1 MSRNRSFKSFVIV
14 LLLAALAAAQD
25 VASFEKRTTVKK
37 LDNGLTVVICE
48 RPEAPVFS
56 FFTHVD
62 AGSVQDPLGQTGLA
76 HMFEHM
82 AFKGTDKIGTKDYA
96 AEKVALEKVEQTY
109 AAYIAERDKPVGR
122 DEKKLKDLEKAWKD
136 AVAEADKYVKPNEFP
151 QIVEINGGE
160 DLNANTSD
168 DETNYFYSFP
178 ENRLELWA
186 YLESE
191 RFLHPVMREFYKE
204 RNVVIEERR
213 MRVDSNPIGRLLE
226 QFTTAAFQAHEYHR
240 PTIGWM
246 SDLNSFSATD
256 AKKFF
261 DEYYIP
267 SNMVVTVVGDV
278 KASET
283 MPIIEKY
290 FGRIPSRPRPDERT
304 TTEPPQN
311 AERRVVLQ
319 DMSQPLY
326 LEGYHRPDYRSP
338 DDAVY
343 DAIADLMSSGRTS
356 RLYRALVRDKKI
368 AADSAGFTG
377 LPGNKYPHLFAFY
390 AFPLPGHKPEEM
402 ADAIHVEIEKLK
414 NEDISD
420 EELKMIKTRA
430 KANLDPQPGQQRRPG
445 QQSGFIPG
453 ALRRLA
459 RTVPLRWTASTKSPK
474 RTFAAWLIKL
484 LFQPIVQWELSK
496 PSPLLQQRTKKE
508 ERNENSSPAH
518 SPFDS
523 SCHQRGSSASRCAS
537 DELAADSDSASARVS
552 SSGAEAHRTAEWHGD
567 LSSGRPRTP
576 GHRWHRTH
584 PRRLAVR
591 AREQSRNAG
600 YLRRSLAH
608 RWNQGANRGSTRR
621 LP

>member
-1 MSRNRSFKSFVIV
+1 MSRNRSFKSFAVV
-14 LLLAALAAAQD
+14 LLLAAVAAAQD

-109 AAYIAERDKPVGR
+109 AAYIAARDKPVGR
-122 DEKKLKDLEKAWKD
+122 DEKKLKDLEKAWRD

-290 FGRIPSRPRPDERT
+290 FGRIPSRPQPDERT

-319 DMSQPLY
+319 DTSQPLY

-430 KANLDPQPGQQRRPG
+430 KANLIRSLGSNEGLANNLALYQARYDDWRELFRSVDRIDKVTKADIRRVANQTFVPTN
-445 QQSGFIPG
+445 
-453 ALRRLA
+453 
-459 RTVPLRWTASTKSPK
+459 RTVGIIETKP
-474 RTFAAWLIKL
+474 AA
-484 LFQPIVQWELSK
+484 
-496 PSPLLQQRTKKE
+496 
-508 ERNENSSPAH
+508 PAAN
-518 SPFDS
+518 
-523 SCHQRGSSASRCAS
+523 QKG
-537 DELAADSDSASARVS
+537 
-552 SSGAEAHRTAEWHGD
+552 GA
-567 LSSGRPRTP
+567 
-576 GHRWHRTH
+576 
-584 PRRLAVR
+584 
-591 AREQSRNAG
+591 Q
-600 YLRRSLAH
+600 
-608 RWNQGANRGSTRR
+608 
-621 LP
+621 

>member
-1 MSRNRSFKSFVIV
+1 MSYRALKSFATI
-14 LLLAALAAAQD
+14 LILAALAAAQD
-25 VASFEKRTTVKK
+25 VASFEKRTAVKK
-37 LDNGLTVVICE
+37 LANGLTVVICE

-62 AGSVQDPLGQTGLA
+62 AGSVQDPMGETGLA

-82 AFKGTDKIGTKDYA
+82 AFKGTDKIGTTDYA
-96 AEKVALEKVEQTY
+96 AEKVALQKVEQAY
-109 AAYIAERDKPVGR
+109 AAYIAERDNPVGPN
-122 DEKKLKDLEKAWKD
+122 EQKLKDLQKAWMD
-136 AVAEADKYVKPNEFP
+136 ATAAANKYVKPNEFP
-151 QIVEINGGE
+151 QIVEMNGGE
-160 DLNANTSD
+160 DLNANTND
-168 DETNYFYSFP
+168 DETNYYYSFP

-226 QFTTAAFQAHEYHR
+226 QFTTAAFQAHPYHR

-256 AKKFF
+256 AKNFF
-261 DEYYIP
+261 DQYYIP

-304 TTEPPQN
+304 TTEPAQN

-319 DMSQPLY
+319 EMSQPLY

-368 AADSAGFTG
+368 ASDSAGFTG

-390 AFPLPGHKPEEM
+390 AFPLPGHKPDEM
-402 ADAIHVEIEKLK
+402 ADAIHAEIEKLK
-414 NEDISD
+414 TEDISD

-430 KANLDPQPGQQRRPG
+430 KASLIRSLGSNEGLASSLALYQARYDDWRELFRSVDRIDKVTKADIRRVANQTFVPTN
-445 QQSGFIPG
+445 
-453 ALRRLA
+453 
-459 RTVPLRWTASTKSPK
+459 RTVGIIETKTA
-474 RTFAAWLIKL
+474 A
-484 LFQPIVQWELSK
+484 
-496 PSPLLQQRTKKE
+496 
-508 ERNENSSPAH
+508 PA
-518 SPFDS
+518 
-523 SCHQRGSSASRCAS
+523 GSQKG
-537 DELAADSDSASARVS
+537 
-552 SSGAEAHRTAEWHGD
+552 GA
-567 LSSGRPRTP
+567 
-576 GHRWHRTH
+576 
-584 PRRLAVR
+584 
-591 AREQSRNAG
+591 Q
-600 YLRRSLAH
+600 
-608 RWNQGANRGSTRR
+608 
-621 LP
+621 